1 MSTALLEFGDA
12 VTKSSVPGAADTNF
26 SLAGRRCLRGGSVQS
41 PLRPRQSTRR
51 HLSSATSAQL
61 RTGDDIQC
69 DNDNANV
76 LTSEIARI
84 EEDWQDDGLI

>member
-1 MSTALLEFGDA
+1 
-12 VTKSSVPGAADTNF
+12 
-26 SLAGRRCLRGGSVQS
+26 
-41 PLRPRQSTRR
+41 
-51 HLSSATSAQL
+51 LSSATSAQL